1 MMENLLKNR
10 TIETFT
16 RNNSKIRPFCRYSAS
31 TSASTVALLLLLIPQ
46 LVMLYLTGCYSS
58 LYITAA
64 SVLALTFAESIN
76 SILRKKH
83 FYGATSILKGILT
96 GLLLPSNMPVIP
108 VFFLVLIS
116 SLVFDYAFGGYSHSW
131 INPVAITVALAW
143 ILDVKNFPSF
153 LITEE
158 QLISHNPSLLLI
170 QNGSIPI
177 LPFDKSVTAYLNLK
191 IFNHFGISIPEGYV
205 SLLWDNSFIIPA
217 FRFNILTLIS
227 SAVLFAFDFVSF
239 IIPACYVTVYSLLV
253 YFVSQYVHSGISSSG
268 DVILAVMTSGTLFCS
283 VFLLAWMG
291 TTPVTTPG
299 KIIYGAVAGVIAFFI
314 VGCGTSPAGT
324 IFTVILVNII
334 SLLLQQTEYYFEHRK
349 LSLLLQNKLSIG
361 KGEQNA

>member
-1 MMENLLKNR
+1 MENLLKNR

-170 QNGSIPI
+170 QNISRAESDECQLQPE
-177 LPFDKSVTAYLNLK
+177 LK
-191 IFNHFGISIPEGYV
+191 HKCC
-205 SLLWDNSFIIPA
+205 
-217 FRFNILTLIS
+217 R
-227 SAVLFAFDFVSF
+227 
-239 IIPACYVTVYSLLV
+239 
-253 YFVSQYVHSGISSSG
+253 
-268 DVILAVMTSGTLFCS
+268 
-283 VFLLAWMG
+283 
-291 TTPVTTPG
+291 
-299 KIIYGAVAGVIAFFI
+299 
-314 VGCGTSPAGT
+314 
-324 IFTVILVNII
+324 
-334 SLLLQQTEYYFEHRK
+334 
-349 LSLLLQNKLSIG
+349 
-361 KGEQNA
+361 